1 MADKPELKSI
11 KPNDLY
17 VVTVSR
23 PFRHNNMKFLPT
35 DDHIMVKG
43 DVLIE
48 IYENV
53 VTATKA

>member
-1 MADKPELKSI
+1 MADKPDIKTI

-17 VVTVSR
+17 VVTVAR
-23 PFRHNNMKFLPT
+23 PFRHKNMKFLPT

-43 DVLIE
+43 EVLLE